1 MSLQE
6 TSLNLSN
13 ASSSLLSDRED
24 SKKLEKNKAKNGI
37 ELMKNYLLKKAENMY
52 KLNFT
57 DEEAFKWKFHK
68 NKNSRPLSSFR
79 LIKK

>member
-1 MSLQE
+1 
-6 TSLNLSN
+6 
-13 ASSSLLSDRED
+13 
-24 SKKLEKNKAKNGI
+24 
-37 ELMKNYLLKKAENMY
+37 MKNYLLKKAENMD
-52 KLNFT
+52 KLNFS

>member
-1 MSLQE
+1 MSLRE

-13 ASSSLLSDRED
+13 ASSSFLFDRED
-24 SKKLEKNKAKNGI
+24 SKAPEKYKPKNGI
-37 ELMKNYLLKKAENMY
+37 ELMKNYLLMKAENMY

-68 NKNSRPLSSFR
+68 NKNNRPLSSFR